1 MVFDLGDALWLICG
15 LAVLGY
21 WWQAQGIK
29 HRALLAVKAHCKN
42 MDVQLLDDS
51 IVLRGFWLKR
61 DSRGAVRIWRSYL
74 FEFSSTGEKRYAGRI
89 ILLGPHVEVVQ
100 LDPHR
105 LH

>member
-1 MVFDLGDALWLICG
+1 MAIDLADVFWLFTG
-15 LAVLGY
+15 LAVLAY

-29 HRALLAVKAHCKN
+29 QRALQAVKAHCET

-51 IVLRGFWLKR
+51 IVLRGFWCKKDHHGMLK
-61 DSRGAVRIWRSYL
+61 IWRSYL
-74 FEFSSTGEKRYAGRI
+74 FEFSSTGEQRYTGRI
-89 ILLGPHVEVVQ
+89 ILLGSHIETVQ

>member
-1 MVFDLGDALWLICG
+1 MAIELNDLLWL
-15 LAVLGY
+15 LAAMAVLVY

-29 HRALLAVKAHCKN
+29 HQALQHVKAHCKV

-61 DSRGAVRIWRSYL
+61 DAHGMLRIWRSYL
-74 FEFSSTGEKRYAGRI
+74 FEFTSTGEERYGGRI
-89 ILLGPHVEVVQ
+89 ILLGPRVEVIQ